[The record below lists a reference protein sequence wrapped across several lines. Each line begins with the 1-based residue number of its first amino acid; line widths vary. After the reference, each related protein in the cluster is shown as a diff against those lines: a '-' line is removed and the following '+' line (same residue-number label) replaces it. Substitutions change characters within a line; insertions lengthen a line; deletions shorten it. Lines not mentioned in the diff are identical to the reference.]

1 MASMIDYLKIKAIRE
16 RLGLTQEQAA
26 KKAGMKTRQQWNDV
40 ESGRRA
46 SVTVATLEAMAAAL
60 GVKAKDLLK

>member
-1 MASMIDYLKIKAIRE
+1 MLDCAKMKALRE
-16 RLGLTQEQAA
+16 KLELTQEEAA
-26 KKAGMKTRQQWNDV
+26 KKAGLKDRMRWNAI

-46 SVTVATLEAMAAAL
+46 SISLATLDKIAKAL